1 MALVLTPTRIAG
13 LPEPWEQLKR
23 EVNNGIAHTPH
34 CFPLQV
40 IEFWD
45 FVDSKVAINRQGS
58 FRRFGTNGVT
68 NPTGRA
74 LALFVDTLLVQFQ
87 RYPRYR

>member
-13 LPEPWEQLKR
+13 LPELREQLKR
-23 EVNNGIAHTPH
+23 EGNDGIAHTPL

-45 FVDSKVAINRQGS
+45 FVDSKVAINR
-58 FRRFGTNGVT
+58 
-68 NPTGRA
+68 
-74 LALFVDTLLVQFQ
+74 
-87 RYPRYR
+87 